1 MKKGIPFALRTE
13 TPADIADFVNN
24 NFREIFEERVGG
36 YTLEELDD
44 RYLNDN
50 SMVQIVHSQTGA
62 VATGTTAIPVD
73 DTIPQNT
80 EGDEYLT
87 LAITPKSA
95 TDILVIDI
103 GINGYLNDTHVIT
116 LALFQDAIANALAAA
131 WSYDLYSASMLQ
143 VNLRHKMVAGTTNQ
157 ITFKV
162 RAGTSADG
170 TFTLNGF
177 TGSRKFGGV
186 MSSYITI
193 IEYST

>member
-62 VATGTTAIPVD
+62 VATGTTAIPYD
-73 DTIPQNT
+73 DTIPQQT

-87 LAITPKSA
+87 VSITPHNS
-95 TDILVIDI
+95 DNILI
-103 GINGYLNDTHVIT
+103 INVLLVGSLSDTHHV
-116 LALFQDAIANALAAA
+116 LVALFKDATANAIAATL
-131 WSYDLYSASMLQ
+131 SYSGVLNTTYIWR
-143 VNLRHKMVAGTTNQ
+143 LRHKMVAGTTNQ

-162 RAGTSADG
+162 RAGTAIDG
-170 TFTLNGF
+170 TFTFNGAV
-177 TGSRKFGGV
+177 GSRLLGGV
-186 MSSYITI
+186 IPSQISIV
-193 IEYST
+193 EYST

>member
-24 NFREIFEERVGG
+24 NFREIFEERAGG

-62 VATGTTAIPVD
+62 VATGTTAIPYD
-73 DTIPQNT
+73 DTIPQQT

-87 LAITPKSA
+87 VSITPHNS
-95 TDILVIDI
+95 DNILI
-103 GINGYLNDTHVIT
+103 INVLLVGSLNDTHHV
-116 LALFQDAIANALAAA
+116 LVALFKDATANAIAATL
-131 WSYDLYSASMLQ
+131 SYSTVLNTTYIWR
-143 VNLRHKMVAGTTNQ
+143 LRHKMVAGTTNQ

-162 RAGTSADG
+162 RAGTSTDG
-170 TFTLNGF
+170 TFTFNGAI
-177 TGSRKFGGV
+177 GSRLLGGV
-186 MSSYITI
+186 IPSQISIV
-193 IEYST
+193 EYST